1 MTEEMA
7 QLWRLVALDQIAGPA
22 GAVSVLEPMPWTDV
36 QRIYLCHLN
45 TAGTVGGRHAHRSLR
60 QILIAVGG
68 GVSVTLRTPTSE
80 VAHLLR
86 PQREALV
93 LWPGLWREYAAVDGP
108 ATLMVAASEEYR
120 EDDYLRSWQEYCE
133 WFRTIGE

>member
-1 MTEEMA
+1 MTEELA
-7 QLWRLVALDQIAGPA
+7 QLWRVMALDLVPGPA

-36 QRIYLCHLN
+36 RRIYLCHLD

-68 GVSVTLRTPTSE
+68 SISVTLRTPTSE
-80 VAHLLR
+80 VTHLLR

-93 LWPGLWREYAAVDGP
+93 LEPGLWREYAATEGS
-108 ATLMVAASEEYR
+108 ATLMVAASKEYHEE
-120 EDDYLRSWQEYCE
+120 DYLRGWQEYCD

>member
-1 MTEEMA
+1 MTEEMT
-7 QLWRLVALDQIAGPA
+7 QLWRLVALDQVAGPA

-36 QRIYLCHLN
+36 RRIYLSHLD

-60 QILIAVGG
+60 QIMIAVGG
-68 GVSVTLRTPTSE
+68 AISVTLRTPTNQ
-80 VAHLLR
+80 VVHLLR

-93 LWPGLWREYAAVDGP
+93 LGPGLWREYAAVDGP
-108 ATLMVAASEEYR
+108 ATLMVAASEEFR